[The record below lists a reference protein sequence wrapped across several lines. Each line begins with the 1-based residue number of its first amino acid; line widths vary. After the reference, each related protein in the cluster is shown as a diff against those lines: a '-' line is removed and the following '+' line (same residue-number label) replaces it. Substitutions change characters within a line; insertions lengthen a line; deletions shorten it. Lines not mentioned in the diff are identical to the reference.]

1 MPTPRSPTTSCPER
15 LAFLQDI
22 TLGRYVAL
30 DSPIH
35 RLDPRTKLIA
45 VVVLMI
51 VALSAR
57 DFGSLATFAAFLL
70 LVIALSR
77 LSYRLVLGNLKP
89 FIFLFSFTFG
99 LHALMTPGR
108 AVWLVPFSEHAV
120 TAEGLRLGAFFTAR
134 LCTVIVAASLL
145 TLTTSPMELTGGL
158 ERLFRPLQRFGF
170 PAGDLAMMI
179 SIALRF
185 IPVLVDEAER
195 LRKAQLARGADFGG
209 RNPLKRIK
217 SLVPLLVPLFVAAFD
232 RADRLAL
239 AMESRCYQTGAPRS
253 QYRTL
258 RLQAADGLAALAALG
273 LIALMVYQR

>member
-1 MPTPRSPTTSCPER
+1 
-15 LAFLQDI
+15 
-22 TLGRYVAL
+22 
-30 DSPIH
+30 
-35 RLDPRTKLIA
+35 
-45 VVVLMI
+45 
-51 VALSAR
+51 
-57 DFGSLATFAAFLL
+57 
-70 LVIALSR
+70 
-77 LSYRLVLGNLKP
+77 
-89 FIFLFSFTFG
+89 
-99 LHALMTPGR
+99 MTPGR

-120 TAEGLRLGAFFTAR
+120 TVEGLRLGAFFAAR
-134 LCTVIVAASLL
+134 LCTAIVAASLL

-170 PAGDLAMMI
+170 PASDLAMMI

-195 LRKAQLARGADFGG
+195 LRKAQLARGADFGE

-217 SLVPLLVPLFVAAFD
+217 SLVPLIVPLFVAAFD

-239 AMESRCYQTGAPRS
+239 AMESRCYQTDTPRS

-258 RLQAADGLAALAALG
+258 RLQVTDGLAAFAALG